1 MIRKTA
7 NPKAVTVREEG
18 AVLLLILLILLLISV
33 LVLSWAQEWRT
44 ELKLAS
50 NFSESHKCQR
60 LAEAGVYYTLGKLMI
75 AKTAEMANYGANA
88 LQPPGAAE
96 DLWQGDQRLHR
107 LELPSGT
114 VEIRIADEAGKINL
128 NNAPE
133 VLLQNFFT
141 QLGLPEPQIRIMVD
155 SIQDWRERGEF
166 PRPYGA
172 KSAYY
177 LRLDPPYVAK
187 QNKFET
193 VEELA
198 WVRGFEASPLIPRL
212 SQWFTVQETVRRI
225 NLNTAPLEV
234 LMAVGFSQEAART
247 IMASRES
254 MPFRNLQDIYQLNSS
269 PLLAGGMQISFRTS
283 PFFTITSTGVVK
295 NNGGHQTIK
304 AIVHVNINQDVPWGI
319 LSWYDGYPG

>member
-1 MIRKTA
+1 MIRNPA
-7 NPKAVTVREEG
+7 NPKGVIVREEG
-18 AVLLLILLILLLISV
+18 AVLLLLLLILLLISV

-50 NFSESHKCQR
+50 NFSETYKCQS
-60 LAEAGVYYTLGKLMI
+60 LAEAGVYYTLGKLMTTK
-75 AKTAEMANYGANA
+75 AAEMANYGANA
-88 LQPPGAAE
+88 LQAPGAAE
-96 DLWQGDQRLHR
+96 ELWQGDQRLHR

-141 QLGLPEPQIRIMVD
+141 QLGLPEPRIRIMVD

-212 SQWFTVQETVRRI
+212 SQWLTVQETGRQI

-234 LMAVGFSQEAART
+234 LIALGFSPEAAQT
-247 IMASRES
+247 VIASRDA
-254 MPFRNLQDIYQLNSS
+254 MPLKGLQDIHQLNVS
-269 PLLAGGMQISFRTS
+269 PLLMLGMQFSFKTS
-283 PFFTITSTGVVK
+283 LFFTITSAGMVK
-295 NNGGHQTIK
+295 KDRGHQTIK
-304 AIVHVNINQDVPWGI
+304 AIVQLNINKDVPWGI